1 MNRFPTTWLLLVAVL
16 VLGGYIALVERQADQ
31 QDRRQER
38 ARRALRFEPGQVT
51 HLRIATADMQATLE
65 KESGTWRLTAPVR
78 ARANAGEVA
87 RILDTL
93 EALVRSEV
101 ITGRQQREQ
110 NLSAQDFGF
119 ARPRARISLRENGRD
134 MTLLIGRDTPLGGN
148 LFVKVETEASIF
160 VASSNLLATLPPRVD
175 DLRDRRVFVGF
186 PGEATRLDLRRAD
199 GLLQLARTQQGVW
212 RMQKPFTGRA
222 AYAAVQN
229 LLDRL
234 YETRV
239 VDFVADSIAAASL
252 YGLDEPSAQITLAGA
267 RPQGEQALRIG
278 RPVEGRTNEVYATL
292 EGSENVFSVPASL
305 LETVSARA
313 PDLRDRRLLMM
324 PAYDIAFISTT
335 EGERALHLARGEDN
349 AWSVVEPR
357 RFPASG
363 TRLQEILGEW
373 TGLRIETFIDNPGTN
388 LAAWGLSPP
397 ARRITFATRSPT
409 AAAGAPT
416 ANPDES
422 VTLLV
427 AREEEPNRDLMLVK
441 VEGEESLYRV
451 SREGLA
457 TLPMDPLFYRDPVV
471 LTVDPADIRGLTRV
485 VNGQEQSVERT
496 SPTNGFRAAAGARM
510 DSAAVSNVVAALQQ
524 VQAASFVV
532 EDPEML
538 DTWGLA
544 TPHATLSIR
553 LSGQGSIGRSI
564 SFGDDAGPDSVYA
577 LVRGQNIVFTLRNA
591 DRDRLLTSLYT
602 TAAETPALAEPD
614 PSTPPREPG
623 N

>member
-16 VLGGYIALVERQADQ
+16 ALGGYIALVERRDDQ

-38 ARRALRFEPGQVT
+38 ARRALRFEPAQVT
-51 HLRIATADMQATLE
+51 QLRIATADMQATVE
-65 KESGTWRLTAPVR
+65 KEGGTWRLTNPVR

-110 NLSAQDFGF
+110 KLTANDFGF

-148 LFVKVETEASIF
+148 LFVNVETEASIF
-160 VASSNLLATLPPRVD
+160 VASSNLLASLPARVD
-175 DLRDRRVFVGF
+175 DLRDRRVLAGF
-186 PGEATRLDLRRAD
+186 PGDASRLDLRRAD

-239 VDFVADSIAAASL
+239 VDFVADTIAAASL
-252 YGLDEPSAQITLAGA
+252 YGLDEPTAQITLAA
-267 RPQGEQALRIG
+267 TRPQGEQVLRLG
-278 RPVEGRTNEVYATL
+278 RTVEGRTNELYATL
-292 EGSENVFSVPASL
+292 EGTENVFSVPTAL
-305 LETVSARA
+305 LETVSVKA

-335 EGERALHLARGEDN
+335 EGERAIHLSRGDDSSW
-349 AWSVVEPR
+349 AVVEPR

-363 TRLQEILGEW
+363 ERLQELLAEW

-397 ARRITFATRSPT
+397 ARRITFATR
-409 AAAGAPT
+409 APT
-416 ANPDES
+416 AE
-422 VTLLV
+422 
-427 AREEEPNRDLMLVK
+427 
-441 VEGEESLYRV
+441 
-451 SREGLA
+451 A
-457 TLPMDPLFYRDPVV
+457 TAPTADPER
-471 LTVDPADIRGLTRV
+471 IRH
-485 VNGQEQSVERT
+485 
-496 SPTNGFRAAAGARM
+496 AAGR
-510 DSAAVSNVVAALQQ
+510 
-524 VQAASFVV
+524 
-532 EDPEML
+532 P
-538 DTWGLA
+538 
-544 TPHATLSIR
+544 
-553 LSGQGSIGRSI
+553 
-564 SFGDDAGPDSVYA
+564 
-577 LVRGQNIVFTLRNA
+577 
-591 DRDRLLTSLYT
+591 
-602 TAAETPALAEPD
+602 
-614 PSTPPREPG
+614 
-623 N
+623 

>member
-16 VLGGYIALVERQADQ
+16 ALGGYIALVERRDDQ

-38 ARRALRFEPGQVT
+38 ARRALRFEPAQVT
-51 HLRIATADMQATLE
+51 QLRIATADMQATVE
-65 KESGTWRLTAPVR
+65 KEGGTWRLTNPVR

-110 NLSAQDFGF
+110 KLTANDFGF

-148 LFVKVETEASIF
+148 LFVNVETEASIF
-160 VASSNLLATLPPRVD
+160 VASSNLLASLPARVD
-175 DLRDRRVFVGF
+175 DLRDRRVLAGF
-186 PGEATRLDLRRAD
+186 PGDASRLDLRRAD

-239 VDFVADSIAAASL
+239 VDFVADTIAAASL
-252 YGLDEPSAQITLAGA
+252 YGLDEPTAQITLAA
-267 RPQGEQALRIG
+267 TRPQGEQVLRLG
-278 RPVEGRTNEVYATL
+278 RTVEGRTNELYATL
-292 EGSENVFSVPASL
+292 EGTENVFSVPAAL
-305 LETVSARA
+305 LETVSVKA

-335 EGERALHLARGEDN
+335 EGERAIHLSRGDDSSW
-349 AWSVVEPR
+349 AVVEPR

-363 TRLQEILGEW
+363 ERLQELLAEW

-397 ARRITFATRSPT
+397 ARRITFATR
-409 AAAGAPT
+409 APT
-416 ANPDES
+416 AEATAPTADPNES

-441 VEGEESLYRV
+441 VEGEEALYRV
-451 SREGLA
+451 SREALA
-457 TLPMDPLFYRDPVV
+457 TLPMDPLFYHDPVM
-471 LTVDPADIRGLTRV
+471 LQVDPAEIRGLIRTM
-485 VNGQEQSVERT
+485 NGQEQSVERT
-496 SPTNGFRAAAGARM
+496 SPTNGFRATTGARV
-510 DSAAVSNVVAALQQ
+510 DAAAVSNVIAALQQ
-524 VQAASFVV
+524 VQANSFVV
-532 EDPEML
+532 EDPELL

-544 TPHATLSIR
+544 APRATLTIR
-553 LSGQGSIGRSI
+553 LSGQGSIGRSLSI
-564 SFGDDAGPDSVYA
+564 GDDAGPDAVYA
-577 LVRGQNIVFTLRNA
+577 LVRGQNIVFTLKNA
-591 DRDRLLTSLYT
+591 DRDRLFAALHT
-602 TAAETPALAEPD
+602 TNAETPPLAEPD
-614 PSTPPREPG
+614 PSTTPSAP
-623 N
+623 

>member
-16 VLGGYIALVERQADQ
+16 ALGGYIALVERRDDQ

-38 ARRALRFEPGQVT
+38 ARRALRFEPAQVT
-51 HLRIATADMQATLE
+51 QLRIATADMQATVE
-65 KESGTWRLTAPVR
+65 KEGGTWRLTNPVR

-110 NLSAQDFGF
+110 NLTANDFGF

-148 LFVKVETEASIF
+148 LFVNVETEASIF
-160 VASSNLLATLPPRVD
+160 VASSNLLASLPARVD
-175 DLRDRRVFVGF
+175 DLRDRRVLAGF
-186 PGEATRLDLRRAD
+186 PGDASRLDLRRAD

-239 VDFVADSIAAASL
+239 VDFVADTIAAASL
-252 YGLDEPSAQITLAGA
+252 YGLDEPTAQITLAA
-267 RPQGEQALRIG
+267 TRPQGEQVLRLG
-278 RPVEGRTNEVYATL
+278 RTVEGRTNELYATL
-292 EGSENVFSVPASL
+292 EGTENVFSVPAAL
-305 LETVSARA
+305 LETVSVKA

-335 EGERALHLARGEDN
+335 EGERAIHLSRGDDSSW
-349 AWSVVEPR
+349 AVVEPR

-363 TRLQEILGEW
+363 ERLQELLAEW

-397 ARRITFATRSPT
+397 ARRITFATR
-409 AAAGAPT
+409 APT
-416 ANPDES
+416 AEATAPTADPNES

-441 VEGEESLYRV
+441 VEGEEALYRV
-451 SREGLA
+451 SREALA
-457 TLPMDPLFYRDPVV
+457 TLPMDPLFYHDPVM
-471 LTVDPADIRGLTRV
+471 LQVDPAEIRGLIRTM
-485 VNGQEQSVERT
+485 NGQEQSVERT
-496 SPTNGFRAAAGARM
+496 APTNGFRATTGARV
-510 DSAAVSNVVAALQQ
+510 DAAAVSNVIAALQQ
-524 VQAASFVV
+524 VQANSFVV
-532 EDPEML
+532 EDPELL

-544 TPHATLSIR
+544 APRATLTIR
-553 LSGQGSIGRSI
+553 LSGQGSIGRSLSI
-564 SFGDDAGPDSVYA
+564 GDDAGPDAVYA
-577 LVRGQNIVFTLRNA
+577 LVRGQNIVFTLKNA
-591 DRDRLLTSLYT
+591 DRDRLFAALYPT
-602 TAAETPALAEPD
+602 NAETPPLAEPD
-614 PSTPPREPG
+614 PSTTPSAP
-623 N
+623 